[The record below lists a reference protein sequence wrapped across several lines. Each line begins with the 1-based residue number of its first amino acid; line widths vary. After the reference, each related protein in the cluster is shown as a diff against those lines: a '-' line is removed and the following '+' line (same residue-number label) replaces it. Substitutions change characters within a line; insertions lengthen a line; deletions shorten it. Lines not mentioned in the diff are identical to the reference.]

1 MYIFYTFR
9 IDEWVGFG
17 STFSKV
23 EMGFAQPFQRWKRMG
38 RVWLHLFKG
47 GKEYKKKGVVK

>member
-1 MYIFYTFR
+1 MQR
-9 IDEWVGFG
+9 WKKRKEFG

-23 EMGFAQPFQRWKRMG
+23 EKKK

-47 GKEYKKKGVVK
+47 GKN